1 MSDNIFSLDIDE
13 KFTKVVESSQLGDLV
28 DVTALGKIET
38 PEFFYT
44 SNLEKVTESEVI
56 QIKKL
61 VETLNIT
68 KKNVNLIIPDSL
80 TYNQIISMPLLNEK
94 ELITAIKYQADQFI
108 PMPIEETNI
117 DIEVIEE
124 NQKEKKVLLLI
135 VAAPKKII
143 ERIQT
148 TAELAGLNPESIENE
163 LSSSGRFINV
173 FSKNIGAQYKVSPEK
188 GLIVINFDTTSSSLA
203 YFSSD
208 PLIVKE
214 SHHISIGYNLFLKEA
229 QVNTD
234 TDIKKTEE
242 ILKSYDQK
250 NPSPYPIE
258 KIVDPLVKEFANEL
272 KNFSSKYTP
281 ASILFTN
288 KIFQFPSLITSLGK
302 ELPVPVTIFSP
313 CPMIKKSQLVE
324 TYKNDLSV
332 FIPGIGGNLR

>member
-1 MSDNIFSLDIDE
+1 MSDNYFSLDVDE
-13 KFTKVVESSQLGDLV
+13 KFTKVVESTLAGELV
-28 DVTALGKIET
+28 DITAIGKIET

-44 SNLEKVTESEVI
+44 SNLEKVAEAEVS

-61 VETLNIT
+61 IETLNIT

-135 VAAPKKII
+135 VAAPKKVI

-148 TAELAGLNPESIENE
+148 TAEFAGLNPESIENE
-163 LSSSGRFINV
+163 LSSNGRFIST
-173 FSKNIGAQYKVSPEK
+173 FSKGIASQYKISPDK
-188 GLIVINFDTTSSSLA
+188 GIVIVNFDSTSCSLA
-203 YFSSD
+203 YFSSSQ
-208 PLIVKE
+208 LIVKE

-242 ILKSYDQK
+242 ILKSYDSK

-258 KIVDPLVKEFANEL
+258 KIVNPLVKEFASEL
-272 KNFSSKYTP
+272 KNFSSKYLP
-281 ASILFTN
+281 ESILFTN
-288 KIFQFPSLITSLGK
+288 KIFQFPSLVTSLEK
-302 ELPVPVTIFSP
+302 ELSIPVSIFSP
-313 CPMIKKSQLVE
+313 YPMIKKSQLVE

>member
-1 MSDNIFSLDIDE
+1 MADNIFSLDVDE
-13 KFTKVVESSQLGDLV
+13 KFTKVVESTLVGEIV

-44 SNLEKVTESEVI
+44 SNLEKVTETEVT

-61 VETLNIT
+61 LETLNIT

-163 LSSSGRFINV
+163 LSSNGRFINS
-173 FSKNIGAQYKVSPEK
+173 FSKNIAAQYKIGADK
-188 GLIVINFDTTSSSLA
+188 GLIVVNFDSTSCSLA

-208 PLIVKE
+208 PMIVKE

-234 TDIKKTEE
+234 TDIKKTEA

-258 KIVDPLVKEFANEL
+258 KIVDPLVKEFVNEL
-272 KNFSSKYTP
+272 KGFSSKYAP
-281 ASILFTN
+281 AAILFTN
-288 KIFQFPSLITSLGK
+288 KIFQFPSLVTSIGK
-302 ELPVPVTIFSP
+302 ELPIPVGIFTP
-313 CPMIKKSQLVE
+313 YPMIKKSQLVE

>member
-1 MSDNIFSLDIDE
+1 MSDNYFCLDIDE
-13 KFTKVVESSQLGDLV
+13 KFTKLVEAKRSGDV
-28 DVTALGKIET
+28 IDVTALGKTET
-38 PEFFYT
+38 PEFFYS
-44 SNLEKVTESEVI
+44 SNLEKVIDTEVT

-61 VETLNIT
+61 IETLNI
-68 KKNVNLIIPDSL
+68 KKKDVNLIIPDSL

-135 VAAPKKII
+135 VAAPKKVI

-163 LSSSGRFINV
+163 LSSNSRFINEFNKSV
-173 FSKNIGAQYKVSPEK
+173 LSQYKVSPDH
-188 GLIVINFDTTSSSLA
+188 GIVIVNFDTNSSSLA
-203 YFSSD
+203 YFSPD
-208 PLIVKE
+208 QLIIRE

-242 ILKSYDQK
+242 ILKSYDEK
-250 NPSPYPIE
+250 NPSSYPIE
-258 KIVDPLVKEFANEL
+258 KIVEPLVKELANEL
-272 KNFSSKYTP
+272 KIFASKYTP
-281 ASILFTN
+281 SMILFTN
-288 KIFQFPSLITSLGK
+288 KIFLFPSLVTSLSK
-302 ELPVPVTIFSP
+302 ELTFPVNIFNPYSL
-313 CPMIKKSQLVE
+313 IKKTQLIE
-324 TYKNDLSV
+324 TYKNELPI